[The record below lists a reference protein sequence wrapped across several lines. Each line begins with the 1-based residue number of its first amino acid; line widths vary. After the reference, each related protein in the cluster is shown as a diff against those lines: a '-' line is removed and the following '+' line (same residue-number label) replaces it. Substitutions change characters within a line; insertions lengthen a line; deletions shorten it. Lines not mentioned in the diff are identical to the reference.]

1 MDVPFLKNN
10 NFEAAQEKY
19 LQNRGIFTDYLT
31 QFDMTT
37 IYIIWKKMSLKAN
50 IDLEIC

>member
-1 MDVPFLKNN
+1 MDVPFLKNKN
-10 NFEAAQEKY
+10 VEAAQEKY

-37 IYIIWKKMSLKAN
+37 ISILWKKIGSSAN
-50 IDLEIC
+50 IDLHIC